1 MNLLTNTLPEGG
13 VQATLLEAMLYAV
26 MGYLVVFAGI
36 AFLILVVWLV
46 GKLMSKADVMGIQI
60 KKVKSK
66 FHFLKARKEKEA
78 SEAVP
83 APAAILEETE
93 EVDEETV
100 AVIMA
105 ALMAYY
111 EKNDPKCEF
120 TIKRIKKVRRND
132 YA

>member
-1 MNLLTNTLPEGG
+1 MWMTLLTDTLPEGG
-13 VQATLLEAMLYAV
+13 VQATFLESVLYAI

-46 GKLMSKADVMGIQI
+46 GKLMTKTGGVKLRKG
-60 KKVKSK
+60 KKTVVENTPSPVAEV
-66 FHFLKARKEKEA
+66 LPEQ
-78 SEAVP
+78 S
-83 APAAILEETE
+83 E
-93 EVDEETV
+93 EVDEETI

-105 ALMAYY
+105 ALTAYY

>member
-1 MNLLTNTLPEGG
+1 MNLLTDTLPEGG
-13 VQATLLEAMLYAV
+13 VQATFLEAVLYAI

-46 GKLMSKADVMGIQI
+46 GKLMTKTGGVKLREG
-60 KKVKSK
+60 KKTVVENTPSPVAEV
-66 FHFLKARKEKEA
+66 LPEQ
-78 SEAVP
+78 S
-83 APAAILEETE
+83 E

-105 ALMAYY
+105 ALTAYY

>member
-1 MNLLTNTLPEGG
+1 MNLLIDTLPEGG
-13 VQATLLEAMLYAV
+13 VQATFLEAVLYAF

-46 GKLMSKADVMGIQI
+46 GKLMTKTGGVKLRKG
-60 KKVKSK
+60 KKTVVENTPSPVAEV
-66 FHFLKARKEKEA
+66 LPEQ
-78 SEAVP
+78 S
-83 APAAILEETE
+83 E

-105 ALMAYY
+105 ALTAYY

-120 TIKRIKKVRRND
+120 TIKRIKKVRRNN

>member
-1 MNLLTNTLPEGG
+1 MWMNLLIDTLPEGG
-13 VQATLLEAMLYAV
+13 VQATFLEAVLYAL

-46 GKLMSKADVMGIQI
+46 GKLMTKTGGVKLRKG
-60 KKVKSK
+60 KKTVVENTPSPVAEV
-66 FHFLKARKEKEA
+66 LPEQ
-78 SEAVP
+78 S
-83 APAAILEETE
+83 E
-93 EVDEETV
+93 EVDEETI

-105 ALMAYY
+105 ALTAYY

-120 TIKRIKKVRRND
+120 TIKRIKKVRRNN

>member
-1 MNLLTNTLPEGG
+1 MNLLTDTLPEGG
-13 VQATLLEAMLYAV
+13 VQATLLEAVLYAL

-46 GKLMSKADVMGIQI
+46 GKLMTKTGGVKLRKG
-60 KKVKSK
+60 KKTVVENTPLPVAEVLPEQS
-66 FHFLKARKEKEA
+66 
-78 SEAVP
+78 
-83 APAAILEETE
+83 E

-105 ALMAYY
+105 ALTAYY

>member
-1 MNLLTNTLPEGG
+1 MNLLIDTLPEGG
-13 VQATLLEAMLYAV
+13 VQATFLEAVLYAL

-46 GKLMSKADVMGIQI
+46 GKLMTKTGG
-60 KKVKSK
+60 VK
-66 FHFLKARKEKEA
+66 LRKEKKTVVENTPSPVA
-78 SEAVP
+78 EVLPEQS
-83 APAAILEETE
+83 E
-93 EVDEETV
+93 EVDEETI

-105 ALMAYY
+105 ALTAYY

>member
-1 MNLLTNTLPEGG
+1 MWMNLLTDTLPEGG
-13 VQATLLEAMLYAV
+13 VQATFLESVLYAI

-46 GKLMSKADVMGIQI
+46 GKLMTKTGGVKLRKG
-60 KKVKSK
+60 KKTVVENTPSPMAEV
-66 FHFLKARKEKEA
+66 LPEQ
-78 SEAVP
+78 S
-83 APAAILEETE
+83 E

-105 ALMAYY
+105 ALTAYY

>member
-1 MNLLTNTLPEGG
+1 MWMNLLIDTLPEGG
-13 VQATLLEAMLYAV
+13 VQATFLEAVLYAL

-46 GKLMSKADVMGIQI
+46 GKLMTKTGGVKLRKG
-60 KKVKSK
+60 KKTVVENTPSPVAEV
-66 FHFLKARKEKEA
+66 LPEQ
-78 SEAVP
+78 S
-83 APAAILEETE
+83 E

-105 ALMAYY
+105 ALTAYY
-111 EKNDPKCEF
+111 EKKDPKCEF
-120 TIKRIKKVRRND
+120 TIKRIKKVRRNN

>member
-1 MNLLTNTLPEGG
+1 MNLLIDTLPEGG
-13 VQATLLEAMLYAV
+13 VQATFLEAVLYAL

-46 GKLMSKADVMGIQI
+46 GKLMTKTGGVKLRKG
-60 KKVKSK
+60 KKTVVENTPSPVAEV
-66 FHFLKARKEKEA
+66 LPEQ
-78 SEAVP
+78 S
-83 APAAILEETE
+83 E

-105 ALMAYY
+105 ALTAYY
-111 EKNDPKCEF
+111 EKKDPKCEF
-120 TIKRIKKVRRND
+120 TIKRIKKVRRNN

>member
-1 MNLLTNTLPEGG
+1 MNLLIDTLPEGG
-13 VQATLLEAMLYAV
+13 VQATFLEAVLYAL

-46 GKLMSKADVMGIQI
+46 GKLMTKTGGVKLRKG
-60 KKVKSK
+60 KKTVVENTPSPVAEV
-66 FHFLKARKEKEA
+66 LPEQ
-78 SEAVP
+78 S
-83 APAAILEETE
+83 E

-105 ALMAYY
+105 ALTAYY

-120 TIKRIKKVRRND
+120 TIKRIKKVRRNN

>member
-1 MNLLTNTLPEGG
+1 MWMNLLTDTLPEGG
-13 VQATLLEAMLYAV
+13 VRATFLEAVLYAL

-46 GKLMSKADVMGIQI
+46 GKLMTKTGGVQ
-60 KKVKSK
+60 
-66 FHFLKARKEKEA
+66 LRKEKKAVVENAPSPVAEA
-78 SEAVP
+78 LPEQP
-83 APAAILEETE
+83 DEI
-93 EVDEETV
+93 DEETV

-105 ALMAYY
+105 ALTAYY

>member
-1 MNLLTNTLPEGG
+1 MNLLIDTLPEGG
-13 VQATLLEAMLYAV
+13 VQATFLEAVLYAL

-46 GKLMSKADVMGIQI
+46 GKLMTKTGG
-60 KKVKSK
+60 VK
-66 FHFLKARKEKEA
+66 LRKEKKTVVENTPSPVA
-78 SEAVP
+78 EVLPEQS
-83 APAAILEETE
+83 E
-93 EVDEETV
+93 EVDEETI

-105 ALMAYY
+105 ALTAYY

-120 TIKRIKKVRRND
+120 TIKRIKKVRRNN

>member
-1 MNLLTNTLPEGG
+1 MNLLTDTLPEGG
-13 VQATLLEAMLYAV
+13 VQATFLEAVLYAL

-46 GKLMSKADVMGIQI
+46 GKLMTKTGG
-60 KKVKSK
+60 VK
-66 FHFLKARKEKEA
+66 LRKEKKTVVENTPSPVA
-78 SEAVP
+78 
-83 APAAILEETE
+83 

-105 ALMAYY
+105 ALTAYY

>member
-1 MNLLTNTLPEGG
+1 MWMNLLIDTLPEGG
-13 VQATLLEAMLYAV
+13 VQATFLEAVLYAF

-46 GKLMSKADVMGIQI
+46 GKLMTKTGGVKLRKG
-60 KKVKSK
+60 KKTVVENTPSPVAEV
-66 FHFLKARKEKEA
+66 LPEQ
-78 SEAVP
+78 S
-83 APAAILEETE
+83 E
-93 EVDEETV
+93 EVDEETI

-105 ALMAYY
+105 ALTAYY

-120 TIKRIKKVRRND
+120 TIKRIKKVRRNN

>member
-1 MNLLTNTLPEGG
+1 MNLLIDTLPEGG
-13 VQATLLEAMLYAV
+13 VQATFLEAVLYAL

-46 GKLMSKADVMGIQI
+46 GKLMTKTGGVKLRKG
-60 KKVKSK
+60 KKTVVENTPSPVAEV
-66 FHFLKARKEKEA
+66 LPEQ
-78 SEAVP
+78 S
-83 APAAILEETE
+83 E
-93 EVDEETV
+93 EVDEETI

-105 ALMAYY
+105 ALTAYY

-120 TIKRIKKVRRND
+120 TIKRIKKVRRNN

>member
-1 MNLLTNTLPEGG
+1 MWMNLLIDTLPEGG
-13 VQATLLEAMLYAV
+13 VQATFLEAVLYAL

-46 GKLMSKADVMGIQI
+46 GKLMTKTGG
-60 KKVKSK
+60 VK
-66 FHFLKARKEKEA
+66 LRKEKKTVVENTPSPVA
-78 SEAVP
+78 EVLPEQS
-83 APAAILEETE
+83 E
-93 EVDEETV
+93 EVDEETI

-105 ALMAYY
+105 ALTAYY

-120 TIKRIKKVRRND
+120 TIKRIKKVRRNN